1 MRSHSATIL
10 TLATIPLI
18 VLLTYWKA
26 SSAYFLEDDF
36 QWLVSAWHFRFSN
49 LVDFSRYGHFYR
61 PVIEIY
67 FYLCVKAFGQSPALF
82 HWASILLH
90 AVNGLVVYG
99 LTRSISRDSRLA
111 FFAAMS
117 FVLLPG
123 YVDAVAW
130 VGAIAE
136 PLSTLFFCLTLWSFL
151 QYLNSRRY
159 VWQLTA
165 MGTFALALL
174 AHESAATVIVMMA
187 LADWAASAR
196 HPFHDGELQR
206 ASPEPLRRR
215 AGQLKTA
222 LVFRRGSLERI
233 AVYAPYLALLA
244 GYLMIDVG
252 VSNRNYVVQ
261 QGYYRLGPHAL
272 RNILDYIVSLYVG
285 KKVLMSYL
293 GIGTALVVFL
303 AKGSRR
309 VRFATLWMLVTLLP
323 FAFFTWGNTSRYLYL
338 PAIGFSMLLGEG
350 MLVLDRLAARTLPPH
365 WRTAVVSAIFAAIVI
380 RFAVFTTRGVDD
392 FVRRTEPYRQYID
405 GFRAAH
411 PRLPP
416 GVVLRVPAPA
426 DARLQHMYLEPLV
439 QWEYADPSIRLQIGP
454 GS

>member
-1 MRSHSATIL
+1 MCADSTTTSRSSPGAALVTSVAGRAIL
-10 TLATIPLI
+10 GVLTIPL
-18 VLLTYWKA
+18 VAVLTYRRA
-26 SSAYFLEDDF
+26 VGAYFLEDDF

-67 FYLCVKAFGQSPALF
+67 FYLCVQAFGHSPALF
-82 HWASILLH
+82 HWASIVLH

-99 LTRSISRDSRLA
+99 LTRSMSRDSRLA

-174 AHESAATVIVMMA
+174 AHESAATLIVMMA

-196 HPFHDGELQR
+196 HNFHDGELQR
-206 ASPEPLRRR
+206 
-215 AGQLKTA
+215 
-222 LVFRRGSLERI
+222 ERI

-261 QGYYRLGPHAL
+261 EGYYRFGPHAL

-293 GIGTALVVFL
+293 GIGMAVVAFL
-303 AKGSRR
+303 ARGSRR

-350 MLVLDRLAARTLPPH
+350 MLVLDRLAARKLPPR

-380 RFAVFTTRGVDD
+380 RFAVFATRGVDD
-392 FVRRTEPYRQYID
+392 FVQRTEPYRQYID
-405 GFRAAH
+405 AFRAAH

-416 GVVLRVPAPA
+416 GAVVRVPAPA

-439 QWEYADPSIRLQIGP
+439 QWEYADPSIRLQIEP
-454 GS
+454 GL

>member
-1 MRSHSATIL
+1 MRNEFGATRSPVLGPRSSFLGSRSPLLVPRSSFFALIS
-10 TLATIPLI
+10 IPLI
-18 VLLTYWKA
+18 VLFTYWKA
-26 SSAYFLEDDF
+26 LGAYFMEDDF

-67 FYLCVKAFGQSPALF
+67 FYLCVQAFGQSPALF

-136 PLSTLFFCLTLWSFL
+136 PLSTLFYCLTLWSFL

-174 AHESAATVIVMMA
+174 AHESAATLIVMMA
-187 LADWAASAR
+187 LAD
-196 HPFHDGELQR
+196 
-206 ASPEPLRRR
+206 
-215 AGQLKTA
+215 GQLKTA

-261 QGYYRLGPHAL
+261 QGYYRFGPHAL

-293 GIGTALVVFL
+293 GIGIAVVVFL

-411 PRLPP
+411 PRLSP

-439 QWEYADPSIRLQIGP
+439 QWEYADPSIRLLIEP